1 MNRAVD
7 WIAGNAKL
15 ISLFF
20 TGCGIVFA
28 AYYWLQLT
36 TTTAQPVDVHW
47 YWAAD
52 PNNLYP
58 NPAAAPAERLQLLAG
73 VRAGR
78 RLGSPPVVRG
88 VHRDLAGAPAPRPR
102 LARGPVHRPGP
113 FTVPVASEVN
123 AGNIQILL
131 AAAIVLSF
139 RRGRAWPAAWAFV
152 LLTKVTPGVGLLW
165 FVLRRK
171 WRELAWALGATAAI
185 SVVTFVAWP
194 DRWFDWLA
202 LLTAGSPPPVPPYN
216 LALLP
221 RLAAAVAIVTIG
233 AWRGWRWPVVV
244 AATLALPAF
253 YTISP
258 SMLVGVLPF
267 AREALGRW
275 ADHRRGGPSGGVRCA
290 DPRVAPHVPPDPLGG
305 VVARRLAARR
315 TPARAR
321 QRPVRRL
328 MPLDVHHMNKFATC
342 RGTRVRRHSRTPLG
356 APRRARIAPPPRTNR
371 SRSSPRIVEPGGDP
385 ELMGMEA
392 ANLFIT

>member
-7 WIAGNAKL
+7 AIVANARL

-36 TTTAQPVDVHW
+36 STTALPVDVHW

-58 NPAAAPAERLQLLAG
+58 NPELLQQNGYNYSPAFELVIGWGRHLSFEAFTAIWRAILLVAL
-73 VRAGR
+73 VW
-78 RLGSPPVVRG
+78 
-88 VHRDLAGAPAPRPR
+88 LA
-102 LARGPVHRPGP
+102 GP
-113 FTVPVASEVN
+113 FTVFLLVTVPIASEVN

-139 RRGRAWPAAWAFV
+139 RRGRGWPAAWAFV
-152 LLTKVTPGVGLLW
+152 LLTKVTPGIGLLW

-171 WRELAWALGATAAI
+171 WRELGWALGVTAVIAA
-185 SVVTFVAWP
+185 VTFAVWP
-194 DRWFDWLA
+194 DRWFAWFA

-221 RLAAAVAIVTIG
+221 RLAVAVPIVAIG

-244 AATLALPAF
+244 GATLALPAF

-267 AREALGRW
+267 LREAMGRW
-275 ADHRRGGPSGGVRCA
+275 LERRQGA
-290 DPRVAPHVPPDPLGG
+290 
-305 VVARRLAARR
+305 
-315 TPARAR
+315 TP
-321 QRPVRRL
+321 
-328 MPLDVHHMNKFATC
+328 
-342 RGTRVRRHSRTPLG
+342 
-356 APRRARIAPPPRTNR
+356 
-371 SRSSPRIVEPGGDP
+371 
-385 ELMGMEA
+385 
-392 ANLFIT
+392 